1 MALSKCMRS
10 IGDNYMADTCS
21 RCKYLKVMSTPDLG
35 CETFACSNEDSE
47 FFSKIMFHKNV
58 STCGKFESKD
68 KPPLGV
74 KPSCLTAESRI
85 SDLAEAILRYTE
97 GGCTKHGYEQIK
109 TFAKEIYLQ
118 SDLALQMEGENHV
131 YQSRNL

>member
-1 MALSKCMRS
+1 MT
-10 IGDNYMADTCS
+10 G
-21 RCKYLKVMSTPDLG
+21 RCKECRHYTKALLNETETEFCGWLLKPID
-35 CETFACSNEDSE
+35 D
-47 FFSKIMFHKNV
+47 V
-58 STCGKFESKD
+58 SLYCNSWSSKD

-74 KPSCLTAESRI
+74 KPSFLTAESRI

-131 YQSRNL
+131 YQSRDL

>member
-1 MALSKCMRS
+1 MTGNC
-10 IGDNYMADTCS
+10 
-21 RCKYLKVMSTPDLG
+21 
-35 CETFACSNEDSE
+35 
-47 FFSKIMFHKNV
+47 
-58 STCGKFESKD
+58 STCKHGNLEWQDDVKEIRCCLTKRLIASPVISTCEKWESA

-85 SDLAEAILRYTE
+85 SDLAEVILRYTE

-118 SDLALQMEGENHV
+118 SDLALQMEGENE
-131 YQSRNL
+131 

>member
-1 MALSKCMRS
+1 
-10 IGDNYMADTCS
+10 
-21 RCKYLKVMSTPDLG
+21 MSG
-35 CETFACSNEDSE
+35 
-47 FFSKIMFHKNV
+47 KIN
-58 STCGKFESKD
+58 D

-109 TFAKEIYLQ
+109 IFAKEIYLQ
-118 SDLALQMEGENHV
+118 SDLALQMEGENE
-131 YQSRNL
+131 

>member
-1 MALSKCMRS
+1 
-10 IGDNYMADTCS
+10 MADTCKE
-21 RCKYLKVMSTPDLG
+21 CKYLTQRNGKDCCLNADSDYRGYAVSRNIA
-35 CETFACSNEDSE
+35 ACD
-47 FFSKIMFHKNV
+47 
-58 STCGKFESKD
+58 KFESKA

-118 SDLALQMEGENHV
+118 SDLALQMEG
-131 YQSRNL
+131 

>member
-1 MALSKCMRS
+1 
-10 IGDNYMADTCS
+10 MADTCS
-21 RCKYLKVMSTPDLG
+21 RCKYLKMLSKPDFG
-35 CETFACSNEDSE
+35 CETVACSNEDSE
-47 FFSKIMFHKNV
+47 FFSKVMFHKNV
-58 STCGKFESKD
+58 STCGKFESKA

-118 SDLALQMEGENHV
+118 SDLALQMEGENYV
-131 YQSRNL
+131 YQSRDL